1 MFPRWISLIWYY
13 GIVDTCMETGV
24 NMTEKKSLTD
34 VFTGKAS
41 PAEYSAS
48 KQAEK
53 AEISKIESIAKGRCV
68 VS

>member
-1 MFPRWISLIWYY
+1 
-13 GIVDTCMETGV
+13 METGV

-53 AEISKIESIAKGRCV
+53 AEMSKIESIAKGGCV